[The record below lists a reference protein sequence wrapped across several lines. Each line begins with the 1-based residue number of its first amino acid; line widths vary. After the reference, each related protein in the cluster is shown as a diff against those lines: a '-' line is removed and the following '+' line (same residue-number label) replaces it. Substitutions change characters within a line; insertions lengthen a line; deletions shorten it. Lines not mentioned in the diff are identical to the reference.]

1 MFTRVNKISQRKCPL
16 EWTKQILKM
25 CKRLHKLE

>member
-25 CKRLHKLE
+25 SNRLDKLE